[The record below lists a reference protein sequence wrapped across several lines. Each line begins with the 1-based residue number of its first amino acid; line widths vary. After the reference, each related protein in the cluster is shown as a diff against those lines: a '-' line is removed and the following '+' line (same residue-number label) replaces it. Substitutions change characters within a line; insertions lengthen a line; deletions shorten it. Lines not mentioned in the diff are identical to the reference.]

1 MSKITQMFSNLRST
15 VNSMDRKNKA
25 ILGVVT
31 IAVIGAMTFAGYSL
45 TTIGKSVDDKVKQ
58 TETVSKKDKKG
69 TSDTKKKDDKNVD
82 QKGKEEGKKKESS
95 KTDKKGKSDKAS
107 STKENKTST
116 STDKTSSSNPKT
128 SNKSDTNG
136 STSNKAA
143 SSNESGNSSSSS
155 SSSSSNTQQATKP
168 KPKPTPAP
176 QPTEPT
182 EEELEAI
189 NKAAQQ
195 QAIDNAR
202 ANSDYFVE
210 GSEGAFEKVMAWA
223 EQQKHNENSPYY
235 GRAYSAYEVFSG
247 ELLGAAVNFCPEG
260 ANYC

>member
-1 MSKITQMFSNLRST
+1 MNKITQMFSNLKST

-58 TETVSKKDKKG
+58 TETVSKKDKKE

-116 STDKTSSSNPKT
+116 STDNTSTSNSKT
-128 SNKSDTNG
+128 SN
-136 STSNKAA
+136 
-143 SSNESGNSSSSS
+143 
-155 SSSSSNTQQATKP
+155 
-168 KPKPTPAP
+168 
-176 QPTEPT
+176 
-182 EEELEAI
+182 
-189 NKAAQQ
+189 
-195 QAIDNAR
+195 
-202 ANSDYFVE
+202 
-210 GSEGAFEKVMAWA
+210 
-223 EQQKHNENSPYY
+223 
-235 GRAYSAYEVFSG
+235 
-247 ELLGAAVNFCPEG
+247 
-260 ANYC
+260 

>member
-1 MSKITQMFSNLRST
+1 MNKITQMFSNLKST

-58 TETVSKKDKKG
+58 TETVSKKDKKE

-116 STDKTSSSNPKT
+116 STDKTSSSNSKT

-136 STSNKAA
+136 STSNKAT
-143 SSNESGNSSSSS
+143 SSNDSGSSSSGSSSSS
-155 SSSSSNTQQATKP
+155 NNTQQATKP
-168 KPKPTPAP
+168 KPTPAP
-176 QPTEPT
+176 QPKPEPT
-182 EEELEAI
+182 PQPSGPTQEELNAMNEQAKKDI
-189 NKAAQQ
+189 IAGAQQ
-195 QAIDNAR
+195 TPGGMFKTMDEA
-202 ANSDYFVE
+202 E
-210 GSEGAFEKVMAWA
+210 AWA
-223 EQQKHNENSPYY
+223 CAQANDPNSPYY
-235 GRAYSAYEVFSG
+235 GKTPGAGEVGMGSETFG
-247 ELLGAAVNFCPEG
+247 YVGYF
-260 ANYC
+260 Y